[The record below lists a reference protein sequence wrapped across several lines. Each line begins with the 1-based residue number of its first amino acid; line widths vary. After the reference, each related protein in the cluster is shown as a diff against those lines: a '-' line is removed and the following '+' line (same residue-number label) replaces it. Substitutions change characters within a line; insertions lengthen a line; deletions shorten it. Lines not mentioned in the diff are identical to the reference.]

1 MPAADHRPW
10 DRGAA
15 ARGLAVASLSV
26 IGLAGWQGVSGSVS
40 EWVGHSLGAGLA
52 WMLAAVSWRVM
63 APWSRRGAFFLAV
76 LLATAAAPMGH
87 AWMMT
92 QSITPWVDVLRYT
105 LWILAWL
112 GVWALWESWRH
123 QRLLP
128 SLAQARLQALHARM
142 QPHFLFNSLN
152 SVLAL
157 VRRDPAR
164 AESVLIDLA
173 DLYRALLAEPGQR
186 VALSEEL
193 ALARAYLAVEQ
204 VRLGARLSV
213 IWRVDTA
220 PANAWVPMLLVQPL
234 VENAVR
240 HGVEPSEQGASVTV
254 EVFADDRSLVVFVR
268 NPIPRTQLSARH
280 RGHGLALANLR
291 ERLALHYGS
300 SARLKTYV
308 SEGEFVAQVSLP
320 IESAPCANGEPP
332 R

>member
-1 MPAADHRPW
+1 MSAADQRRW
-10 DRGAA
+10 DWGVA
-15 ARGLAVASLSV
+15 ARGLAAASLSV
-26 IGLAGWQGVSGSVS
+26 IGLAGWQGVSGSVI
-40 EWVGHSLGAGLA
+40 EWAGHLLGAGLA
-52 WMLAAVSWRVM
+52 WMLAAISWRMMV
-63 APWSRRGAFFLAV
+63 PWSRRGAFFLAG
-76 LLATAAAPMGH
+76 LLAATAAPMGH
-87 AWMMT
+87 VWMVT

-112 GVWALWESWRH
+112 GGWALWESWRC

-152 SVLAL
+152 SILAL

-204 VRLGARLSV
+204 VRLGPRLSV

-220 PANAWVPMLLVQPL
+220 PMDAVVPMLLVQPL

-254 EVFADDRSLVVFVR
+254 EVFSDDRSLVVFVR
-268 NPIPRTQLSARH
+268 NPVLRTRPNLQH

-291 ERLALHYGS
+291 ERLALHYGL

-320 IESAPCANGEPP
+320 LERAPRANAEPP